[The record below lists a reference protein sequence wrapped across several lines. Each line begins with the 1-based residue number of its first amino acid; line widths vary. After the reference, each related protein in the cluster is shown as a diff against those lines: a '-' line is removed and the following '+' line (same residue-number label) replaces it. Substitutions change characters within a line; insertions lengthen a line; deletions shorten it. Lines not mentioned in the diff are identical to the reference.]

1 MLPTRYNKK
10 LKIIIILNFKN
21 KKWRRLLLSKV
32 QNSKVKHL
40 NGLGPGSLPWIPNIV
55 LDEIHQFV
63 KLKIRDFEKSRIV
76 IFKNTFKYMI
86 VRNYILRQF
95 GILETTSH
103 WNCFSKK
110 EWNNFKYSKND
121 HFSKIHQ
128 NNVQKNTS
136 YLAKMIEFIFENLLK
151 EKINFLIFEK

>member
-10 LKIIIILNFKN
+10 
-21 KKWRRLLLSKV
+21 WRRLLL
-32 QNSKVKHL
+32 SKVKHL